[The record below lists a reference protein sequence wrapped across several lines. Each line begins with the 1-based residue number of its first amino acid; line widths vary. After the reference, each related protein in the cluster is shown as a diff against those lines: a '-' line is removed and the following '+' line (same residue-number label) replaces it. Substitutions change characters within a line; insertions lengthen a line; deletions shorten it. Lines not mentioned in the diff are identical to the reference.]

1 MKRRE
6 FIKTGTQFALLPVL
20 LNGLPLRS
28 LGHPSIMESLHGA
41 FVNTDHAL
49 VLIQMNGGND
59 GLNTVI
65 PVDQYTNLSKARANV
80 MIQQSKVLIL
90 DDVTGTGFHP
100 AMTHMR
106 NLFNEDKVGVIQGV
120 GYPDQ
125 NYSHFRSTDIWNTA
139 SDRDETLNS
148 GWVGRY
154 LSNEFPNFPMG
165 FPNDDMPD
173 PLALQIGSV
182 VSPVC
187 QGLSVNMGMSIS
199 DPQQFYQILSGA
211 GDPSLGGKAGKELDY
226 IRLVAQQSND
236 YGKAVKKAADKATNK
251 STKYPAARANRL
263 ADQLKIV
270 AQLIAGGLKTRIYI
284 VNINGFDTHANQV
297 AATGGTE
304 TGNHANLL
312 GWLSE
317 AIDAF
322 QDDCEL
328 LGIDDRVLGMTVSE
342 FGRRIKSNASTGTDH
357 GASAPMFLFGKN
369 VKGGIIGSNPTIPAT
384 VETYDNLPMQYDFRS
399 IYATVLKEWFCLPV
413 DEVDDVMLKTF
424 TELPLLEDTCSTIST
439 HRDAMKQSGD
449 AWIQNYPNPFRSSTT
464 IQFESVGGHVVIQVI
479 DSQGRLVETIL
490 DDERAAGVFEVNW
503 SAERLPAGTYYY
515 TFQHAN
521 IRQSKPMVKL

>member
-1 MKRRE
+1 M
-6 FIKTGTQFALLPVL
+6 
-20 LNGLPLRS
+20 
-28 LGHPSIMESLHGA
+28 
-41 FVNTDHAL
+41 NTDHVL

-65 PVDQYTNLSKARANV
+65 PVDQYTNLSKARSNV

-106 NLFNEDKVGVIQGV
+106 EMFNNEMLGVVQGV

-125 NYSHFRSTDIWNTA
+125 NYSHFRSTDIWNTG
-139 SDRDETLNS
+139 SDSDETLNS
-148 GWVGRY
+148 GWIGRY
-154 LSNEFPNFPMG
+154 LGNEFPNFPMG
-165 FPNDDMPD
+165 FPNEDMPD

-187 QGLSVNMGMSIS
+187 QGLAVNMGMSIR

-211 GDPSLGGKAGKELDY
+211 GDPAPNTKAGKELEY

-236 YGKAVKKAADKATNK
+236 YGKAVKNAADKVTNK
-251 STKYPAARANRL
+251 STKYPAANQNRL

-304 TGNHANLL
+304 TGAHATLL

-322 QDDCEL
+322 QDDIKL
-328 LGIDDRVLGMTVSE
+328 LGVDDRVLGMTVSE

-357 GASAPMFLFGKN
+357 GSSAPLFLFGKN
-369 VKGGIIGSNPTIPAT
+369 VKGGILGSNPTIPDK

-399 IYATVLKEWFCLPV
+399 LYSTVLKEWFCLPV

-424 TELPLLEDTCSTIST
+424 QQLPLLEDTCSTLST
-439 HRDAMKQSGD
+439 YREAMKRSGE
-449 AWIQNYPNPFRSSTT
+449 AWIQNYPNPFRQSTT
-464 IQFESVGGHVVIQVI
+464 IQFESLGGHVVIQVF
-479 DSQGRLVETIL
+479 DNQGRLIETVL
-490 DDERAAGVFEVNW
+490 DDERPAGVFEINW
-503 SAERLPAGTYYY
+503 DAGRLPAGTYYY
-515 TFQHAN
+515 AFQHAN